1 MAEAQKLAVRT
12 RTVLGKKVNALRR
25 QGVLPGVVFGGRL
38 DSLPVETDLH
48 TFELSYRRWG
58 NTTLLSLTGLGSGE
72 VPALI
77 HDVSRDPVTGRMLHI
92 DFARVSLTEK
102 TRAEVPLRFVKE
114 SPAVRTLG
122 AVLLHA
128 LANVTVEAFPQDIPH
143 LIEVD
148 LSGLQEIDDAIFVRD
163 LVVDAATVRV
173 LNDPEDLL
181 VKAVPVKVEE
191 EVKPAAEAAVVV
203 EGEAAAEGAAA
214 EGAVAPGA
222 PGEAAKGQAPGAAK
236 GQAPA
241 AAKGQT
247 PAGAKGQAPAGEGA
261 KGGGQQKASGPG
273 TAKKT

>member
-25 QGVLPGVVFGGRL
+25 RGLLPGVLFGGHL
-38 DSLPVETDLH
+38 DSTPVETDLH

-58 NTTLLSLTGLGSGE
+58 NTTLLSLTGLDGGE

-77 HDVSRDPVTGRMLHI
+77 HDVSRDPVTGRMLHL
-92 DFARVSLTEK
+92 DLTRVSLTEK
-102 TRAEVPLRFVKE
+102 TRAEVPLRFVNE

-128 LANVTVEAFPQDIPH
+128 LSAVAVEAFPQDIPH
-143 LIEVD
+143 QIEVD

-163 LVVDAATVRV
+163 LVVDAAKVRI

-191 EVKPAAEAAVVV
+191 EVKAPEAAVPA
-203 EGEAAAEGAAA
+203 EGEAAAAGAAAEGAAPA
-214 EGAVAPGA
+214 AA
-222 PGEAAKGQAPGAAK
+222 PGEAGK

-241 AAKGQT
+241 AGKGQAPPAGKGPT
-247 PAGAKGQAPAGEGA
+247 PAAGKGQAPAAEGA
-261 KGGGQQKASGPG
+261 KGGGQKAPGSGA
-273 TAKKT
+273 AKKT